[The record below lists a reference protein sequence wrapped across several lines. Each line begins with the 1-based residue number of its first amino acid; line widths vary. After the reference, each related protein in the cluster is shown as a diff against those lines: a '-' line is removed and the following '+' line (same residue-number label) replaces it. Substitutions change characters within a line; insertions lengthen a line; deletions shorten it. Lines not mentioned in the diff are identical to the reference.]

1 MRIVISADNDGVA
14 DYAAEIIVKRIA
26 QFQPTKDRPFVL
38 GLPTGS
44 TPVKTYQRLIKAYR
58 EGRVS
63 FKHVITF
70 NMDEYV
76 GLPRD
81 HEESYWTFMKNN
93 LFQFVDI
100 PPENINILDG
110 NAPDLIRECQRFEE
124 KIEAL
129 GGIELFLGGVGSDG
143 HIAFNEP
150 GSSLA
155 SRTRVKSLN
164 EETIAAN
171 ARFFGGDMSKVPTMA
186 LTVGVNTVMRSRQ
199 VVILA
204 TGANKAMAVSKC
216 VEEGVSHA
224 WPVSALQLH
233 PSVVLVVDEEA
244 TLELRVKTV
253 KYFRGLAKRE
263 DELSR
268 RQLNHLKTSS
278 KL

>member
-1 MRIVISADNDGVA
+1 MRIVISKDADGVA
-14 DYAAEIIVKRIA
+14 EYAADIIVKRIA
-26 QFQPTKDRPFVL
+26 AFQPTKDRPFVI
-38 GLPTGS
+38 GLPTGG

-58 EGRVS
+58 EGRVT
-63 FKHVITF
+63 FKHVVTF

-81 HEESYWTFMKNN
+81 HDQSYWHFMKVNF
-93 LFQFVDI
+93 FQFIDI
-100 PPENINILDG
+100 APENINFLDG
-110 NAPDLIRECQRFEE
+110 NAPDLIRECQRYED
-124 KIEAL
+124 KIDSL
-129 GGIELFLGGVGSDG
+129 GGIELFLGGLGSDG

-164 EETIAAN
+164 EETIHDN
-171 ARFFGGDMSKVPTMA
+171 SRFFGGDVSKVPTMA
-186 LTVGVNTVMRSRQ
+186 LTVGVATIMRSRQ

-204 TGANKAMAVSKC
+204 TGANKSMAVSKC

-233 PSVVLVVDEEA
+233 PAVVLVLDKDA

-253 KYFRGLAKRE
+253 RYFEGLARRE
-263 DELSR
+263 DELAR
-268 RQLNHLKTSS
+268 RQLNFQA